1 VEHGVGTRYAGRIG
15 RHVAAYGAGSFA
27 TALAGLVSIA
37 VFTRYLDPSEFGKMA
52 VLATVS
58 MIVTLLASLTILP
71 GTMRRVYG
79 TGGEDVGDVDVENM
93 AKVVTTDPRL
103 ASSTGL
109 ALIVFTGTVLLFA
122 GWFLRDDL
130 AGVFGSSRDGTL
142 IFLSIGA
149 GVAAAVMRFC
159 QYFLRMQLR
168 SVAYLVVSVVN
179 AFASIAIAI
188 PLLENGLGIEA
199 VVIGLIAGNAL
210 AAAISFTLLTSDLR
224 LAVSLREAKEIML
237 GGIAFLPVILS
248 FQTVMLADTL
258 LVAVFASFSQT
269 GLYRVAQK
277 IAMPVS
283 FGTSVFQQSWGPMR
297 HDLTQAAVDKL
308 DESGEYTA
316 RLLTYY
322 AVFVSGLI
330 LTVAVLA
337 DQLVLLAAGNFSDA
351 ASLVPLTTVS
361 VAGHGWFIFMYRTS
375 RMKRKMHWLVGL
387 SMLAGTLF
395 AAAAVTLIPGL
406 GAAGAPLAAIIAWGT
421 ATFTMMAV
429 SQHVQRIPFEY
440 AKLGKL
446 LVLMLGAWGIS
457 QALPNTPLGV
467 VGEVGILLAWA
478 AALFLTGIVPF
489 AEVRSL
495 VHYGRDTFNTGSKRH
510 LRARIAELD
519 GLDAELVDRVVRR
532 RQPPEVV
539 AEQAGMSPDEVMAHV
554 VHALRSAA
562 GGGEPTE
569 VDAKLGHLILVRRP
583 RAERDVGLHLAV
595 YEGADPIDADLI
607 IRAAAATGSARRRG
621 L

>member
-1 VEHGVGTRYAGRIG
+1 MEHGAGTRFAGRMS
-15 RHVAAYGAGSFA
+15 RHAAAYGVSSVA
-27 TALAGLVSIA
+27 TALAALVSVA
-37 VFTRYLDPSEFGKMA
+37 VFTRYLDPAEFGKMA
-52 VLATVS
+52 VLVTVS
-58 MIVTLLASLTILP
+58 LIVTLLNSLAILP

-79 TGGEDVGDVDVENM
+79 TTGDEDVGDVEAEDM
-93 AKVVTTDPRL
+93 AKVVTGDPRL

-109 ALIVFTGTVLLFA
+109 ALIVFIGSVLLLA
-122 GWFLRDDL
+122 GWLLKDDL
-130 AGVFGSSRDGTL
+130 AGAFGSSRDGTL
-142 IFLSIGA
+142 VFLSIAA

-159 QYFLRMQLR
+159 QYFLRMQRR
-168 SVAYLVVSVVN
+168 SVAYLMVSVVN
-179 AFASIAIAI
+179 AFAAIAIAI
-188 PLLENGLGIEA
+188 PLLQDGLGIEA
-199 VVIGLIAGNAL
+199 VVIGLIAGNVL
-210 AAAISFTLLTSDLR
+210 GAAISFVLLAPDLR
-224 LAVSLREAKEIML
+224 LAVSPREAKKIMF
-237 GGIAFLPVILS
+237 GGIAYLPIILS

-258 LVAVFASFSQT
+258 LVAAFATFSQT

-283 FGTSVFQQSWGPMR
+283 FGTSVFQQAWGPMH

-337 DQLVLLAAGNFSDA
+337 DQLVLLAGSNFGDA
-351 ASLVPLTTVS
+351 ASLVPITTIS
-361 VAGHGWFIFMYRTS
+361 VAGHGWFIFCYRS
-375 RMKRKMHWLVGL
+375 ARMKRKMHWLVAL
-387 SMLAGTLF
+387 SMLAGALF

-421 ATFTMMAV
+421 VTFTMMAV
-429 SQHVQRIPFEY
+429 SQHVQRIPLEY

-457 QALPNTPLGV
+457 QALPDTPLGV
-467 VGEVGILLAWA
+467 VGEVAILLAWA
-478 AALFLTGIVPF
+478 AALFAIGLIPF

-495 VHYGRDTFNTGSKRH
+495 ARYAHDTYQTGSKRH
-510 LRARIAELD
+510 LRARIEQLD
-519 GLDAELVDRVVRR
+519 GLDAELVDQVVRR
-532 RQPPEVV
+532 RRPPEEV

-554 VHALRSAA
+554 VHALRCAA

-569 VDAKLGHLILVRRP
+569 ADAKLGHLILVRRP
-583 RAERDVGLHLAV
+583 RAERDVGLHLV
-595 YEGADPIDADLI
+595 IHEGADPLDADLVM
-607 IRAAAATGSARRRG
+607 RAAGAAGSGRRW